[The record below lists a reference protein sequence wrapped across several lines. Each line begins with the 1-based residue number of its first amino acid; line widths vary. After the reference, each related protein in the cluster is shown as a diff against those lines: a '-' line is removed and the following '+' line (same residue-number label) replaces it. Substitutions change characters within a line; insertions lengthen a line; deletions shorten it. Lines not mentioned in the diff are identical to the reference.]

1 MNCDRARL
9 KFSFALQISKA
20 SMTTIRKTIIAVAV
34 LMMSCSLGCENAGDL
49 KKQALA
55 SEARARE
62 AEAKAS
68 EAHAM
73 AAASE
78 ARANEAL
85 AKVEEAESSIKKMQ
99 ASIDRAKLRT
109 ERSAEAKSTSPN
121 IETIKTPPAIA
132 PANQK
137 SLNARMF
144 SWNVESEGSDPNV
157 IAQQLPTFGT
167 YDIYAL
173 TEVLKESFDLFRVAA
188 GNHFESIDSKTGNND
203 RMQIIYNA
211 ERFELLR
218 RIELHDINYK
228 RRYRS
233 PLAAH
238 LRDKTSGTQFIVMVN
253 HLARG
258 KAEIRAEQATQL
270 VAWARDQN
278 LPVIALGD
286 YNFDYVFAS
295 KKGNEGMVNMM
306 RDNVWRWIEPSEMID
321 TNWFD
326 NPREPD
332 GKDDYPGSML
342 DFAFVSGAAKEWK
355 AVCNVLV
362 RDGDFPDDKTTSDH
376 RPFELIIG
384 E

>member
-1 MNCDRARL
+1 
-9 KFSFALQISKA
+9 
-20 SMTTIRKTIIAVAV
+20 MTTNRTMLLAFAA
-34 LMMSCSLGCENAGDL
+34 LLTACNLGCDDAGEF
-49 KKQALA
+49 KKQAKA
-55 SEARARE
+55 AEARAIQ

-68 EAHAM
+68 EALAL
-73 AAASE
+73 AEASE
-78 ARANEAL
+78 ARANAAL
-85 AKVEEAESSIKKMQ
+85 AKAESATDSIKKMQ
-99 ASIDRAKLRT
+99 ASIERT
-109 ERSAEAKSTSPN
+109 NQKAQHSVAASSTTPN
-121 IETIKTPPAIA
+121 VETIKTPPAID
-132 PANQK
+132 PPSQNTF
-137 SLNARMF
+137 NARMF
-144 SWNVESEGSDPNV
+144 SWNVESEGSDPHV
-157 IAQQLPTFGT
+157 IAQQLPTFGA

-173 TEVLKESFDLFRVAA
+173 TEVLAESFDLFRSAT
-188 GNHFESIDSKTGNND
+188 GKNFESIDSTTGNND
-203 RMQIIYNA
+203 RMQIIFNA
-211 ERFELLR
+211 DRFELLR
-218 RIELHDINYK
+218 RIELHDVNFK

-238 LRDKTSGTQFIVMVN
+238 FRDKTSGTQFIVMVN

-286 YNFDYVFAS
+286 YNFDYVFAT

-306 RDNVWRWIEPSEMID
+306 RDNIWRWIEPSEMID

-342 DFAFVSGAAKEWK
+342 DFAFVSGSAKEWK

-362 RDGDFPDDKTTSDH
+362 REGDFPDDESTSDH
-376 RPFELIIG
+376 RPFELIVT

>member
-1 MNCDRARL
+1 
-9 KFSFALQISKA
+9 
-20 SMTTIRKTIIAVAV
+20 MTTIRKTIIAVAV

-121 IETIKTPPAIA
+121 IETIKSPPAIA

-211 ERFELLR
+211 DRFELLR

-258 KAEIRAEQATQL
+258 KAEVRAEQATQL